1 MHARVSVFAHASLF
15 QTFNAGV
22 TRDFGAQSHVL
33 LVEPLP
39 TPLDHDSKVKKQCAY
54 NPPDTPNPESA
65 ESLPLDQDPGK
76 GLGGCSCKHHHGQVQ
91 SKLHS
96 IAPHPRLVL
105 TDTVSNCHF
114 LSCPFYC
121 SYSSFLVMH
130 FLLFLFV
137 ISCHALS
144 IVPNLSF
151 LVMHFLLILPRSP
164 FFLCIVL
171 VTLPL
176 ATDSTT
182 RRISRH
188 ARRPRSS
195 STEGRMNSS
204 QFRTQGSP
212 TSVGFG
218 VNSGTAINQPCDLQM
233 RKGFRPTCDCI

>member
-1 MHARVSVFAHASLF
+1 MF
-15 QTFNAGV
+15 
-22 TRDFGAQSHVL
+22 

-39 TPLDHDSKVKKQCAY
+39 TPLDHDSKVKKQCTY
-54 NPPDTPNPESA
+54 NPLDCPNPESA
-65 ESLPLDQDPGK
+65 ESLPLDQDLGK

-96 IAPHPRLVL
+96 IAPHPRLAL
-105 TDTVSNCHF
+105 TDTVPTCHF
-114 LSCPFYC
+114 LSCTFYC
-121 SYSSFLVMH
+121 FSH
-130 FLLFLFV
+130 DPHLFFA
-137 ISCHALS
+137 S
-144 IVPNLSF
+144 
-151 LVMHFLLILPRSP
+151 
-164 FFLCIVL
+164 

-212 TSVGFG
+212 TTVGFG
-218 VNSGTAINQPCDLQM
+218 VNSGTAISLVIYKCEW
-233 RKGFRPTCDCI
+233 GFDQHVIAFENGGK